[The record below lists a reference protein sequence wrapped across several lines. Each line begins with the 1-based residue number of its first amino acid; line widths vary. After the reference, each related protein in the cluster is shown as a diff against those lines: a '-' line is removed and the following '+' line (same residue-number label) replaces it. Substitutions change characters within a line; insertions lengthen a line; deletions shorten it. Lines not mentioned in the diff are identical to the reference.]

1 MQFLILIILA
11 FVLGY
16 WLSHS
21 IFRET
26 IDTAL
31 QKPKNWWQRLFQ
43 GTESEETTEEQ
54 SNLEERKEE

>member
-1 MQFLILIILA
+1 MQFLILIIVA

-21 IFRET
+21 IFKET

-31 QKPKNWWQRLFQ
+31 QKPKTWWQRLFR
-43 GTESEETTEEQ
+43 GTETKETTQEQ
-54 SNLEERKEE
+54 SNLVEGKEE